1 MTTKVTLATELRS
14 GVASQAS
21 SNVLSP
27 QRRVAEIAL
36 LSILLWATSAPLSA
50 VADTPLVGSTAPG
63 FELGTLNGER
73 VSLGQLRGR
82 VVFLNLWATWCP
94 PCLVELP
101 ELERLSRSYGYGLV
115 ILAVSVDKRRANV
128 EEFVAEAK
136 VESLTI
142 GLDPE
147 SDTVALYDPEGMPA
161 SFLIDS
167 QGVIRYEHIG
177 FDGDVLQEYEDQIER
192 LLGKGKE
199 DAP

>member
-1 MTTKVTLATELRS
+1 M
-14 GVASQAS
+14 
-21 SNVLSP
+21 
-27 QRRVAEIAL
+27 
-36 LSILLWATSAPLSA
+36 
-50 VADTPLVGSTAPG
+50 
-63 FELGTLNGER
+63 
-73 VSLGQLRGR
+73 
-82 VVFLNLWATWCP
+82 
-94 PCLVELP
+94 
-101 ELERLSRSYGYGLV
+101 
-115 ILAVSVDKRRANV
+115 